1 MHLIGITGSRGV
13 LGRLLVEQF
22 TLAGTKFSEFS
33 GDIRDGAS
41 VATWLREHQPT
52 AILHLA
58 ARVPV
63 QAVEK
68 DPIGAYDVNVGGTEN
83 LMKAIQSLDDVPWLF
98 LASSSHVYR
107 SSCEPISENGV
118 LGPQTVYG
126 RTKLLA
132 EEVARYLGEHLGVET
147 CIGRIFSFYHRSQA
161 PSFLYPSILE
171 RLRQHDFAQEF
182 VVEGG
187 NDVRDLSKA
196 EDIVESIVRLMERR
210 STGTI
215 NIGSGEGTGIADF
228 IRWCGGPELKIKVV
242 DKRTPTALVADVS
255 RLRAELNAQ

>member
-1 MHLIGITGSRGV
+1 MIGITGSRGV
-13 LGRLLVEQF
+13 LGRLLIEQF
-22 TLAGTKFSEFS
+22 ALTGTKFTEFPD
-33 GDIRDGAS
+33 DIRDAVS

-63 QAVEK
+63 QAVEQ
-68 DPIGAYDVNVGGTEN
+68 DPIGAYDVNVCGTEN
-83 LMKAIQSLDDVPWLF
+83 LMKGIRSLNNLPWLF

-107 SSCEPISENGV
+107 SSSEPISENGA
-118 LGPQTVYG
+118 LGPQTAYG

-132 EEVARYLGEHLGVET
+132 EEVARYLGEHLGVDA

-171 RLRQHDFAQEF
+171 RLRQHDFAQDFE
-182 VVEGG
+182 VEGG
-187 NDVRDLSKA
+187 NDVRDLSRA
-196 EDIVESIVRLMERR
+196 EDIVASILRLMERR

-228 IRWCGGPELKIKVV
+228 IRWCGGPELRIKVV
-242 DKRTPTALVADVS
+242 DKRTPTALVADIS